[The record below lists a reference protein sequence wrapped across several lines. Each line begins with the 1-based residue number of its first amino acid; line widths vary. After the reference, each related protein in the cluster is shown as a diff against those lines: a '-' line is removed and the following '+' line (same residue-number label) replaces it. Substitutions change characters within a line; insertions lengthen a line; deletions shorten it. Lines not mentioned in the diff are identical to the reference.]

1 MAPLVVA
8 VCADKG
14 GVGKSTTTAN
24 LAAEAALRGLSVL
37 AIDADKQADLTQ
49 LLGAEPRA
57 GIGCDVIFTQ
67 WPTPSAAD
75 FLRPI
80 SPNLDLL
87 GAWPSMTKADHEL
100 GSRARREYVLETALV
115 DVLDRYDLVA
125 IDVGHSAV
133 IKDNVLAVANVLLI
147 PTTPSH
153 LDVVHLLNM
162 IEEADARRAQL
173 RLPPLRTPGRLV
185 ISLMRRSANSGMEE
199 TIMGKLREEY
209 AAVLAP
215 SVIPFTTR
223 VQEAAYLGLT
233 VRQYRDQHAR
243 GRTRDY
249 KALHQA
255 VEAYSA
261 LTDYVLNLRKAQAA

>member
-8 VCADKG
+8 ICADKG

-24 LAAEAALRGLSVL
+24 IAAEAALRGRRVL

-49 LLGAEPRA
+49 LLGAEPQP

-67 WPTPSAAD
+67 WPTPAAAE
-75 FLRPI
+75 FIRPVRER
-80 SPNLDLL
+80 LDLL
-87 GAWPSMTKADHEL
+87 GSWPSLTKADHEL
-100 GSRARREYVLETALV
+100 GARARREYVLETALA
-115 DVLDRYDLVA
+115 DVLDDYELIVL
-125 IDVGHSAV
+125 DVGHSAV
-133 IKDNVLAVANVLLI
+133 IKDNVLAIANVLLI

-153 LDVVHLLNM
+153 LDVVHLINM
-162 IEEADARRAQL
+162 IEEADGRRAQL

-185 ISLMRRSANSGMEE
+185 ISLMRRSANSGMES
-199 TIMGKLREEY
+199 TIMDKLREEY

-223 VQEAAYLGLT
+223 VQEAAFLGQT
-233 VRQYRDQHAR
+233 VREFRDQYAR

-255 VEAYSA
+255 VDAYST
-261 LTDYVLNLRKAQAA
+261 LTDHVLGLRRARAA